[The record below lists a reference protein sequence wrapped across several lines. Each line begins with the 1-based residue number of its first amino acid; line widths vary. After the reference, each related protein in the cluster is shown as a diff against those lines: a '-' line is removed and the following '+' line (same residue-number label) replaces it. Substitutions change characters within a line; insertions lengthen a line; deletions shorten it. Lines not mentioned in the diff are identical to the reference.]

1 MAQPLGVTVAH
12 KILVLGDRVRL
23 PQRLQCS
30 GSCYMIDNHGG
41 CADSEVTA
49 DQSVA
54 SIFNH
59 GNPQK
64 FNNLTSSIMG
74 NLQMTVEEINQLK
87 PLEIVEHPVVRERFT
102 QIYETLWG
110 NGEAAYQRESIHFN
124 KALRDNDNGKLQ
136 RATPFSIFTAF
147 IDLAV
152 CGLSLEPGTRA
163 LAYLMG
169 RNVNI
174 GTRENAKWEGRCVLT
189 VSAYGELVM
198 RTRAGQIRHADNP
211 VLVYDNDEFSFKDVD
226 GRKSVSY
233 TCNLPHTG
241 HTITACY
248 LRITR
253 ADGSIDYAVM
263 FPEDWCR
270 LAGYSMKQNRSK
282 ANPNGKANDLYGM
295 DEKGIVHIDPGFLM
309 AKCIKHAF
317 KSYPKVR
324 IGRGTELQSQQVD
337 EQPQLSDEDI
347 YGVDPETGEVID
359 KPQDAAPQPFGDN
372 EPPQGVTVNTDDEEG
387 F

>member
-1 MAQPLGVTVAH
+1 M
-12 KILVLGDRVRL
+12 
-23 PQRLQCS
+23 S
-30 GSCYMIDNHGG
+30 
-41 CADSEVTA
+41 
-49 DQSVA
+49 
-54 SIFNH
+54 
-59 GNPQK
+59 
-64 FNNLTSSIMG
+64 
-74 NLQMTVEEINQLK
+74 NLQLTVEEINQLK
-87 PLEIVEHPVVRERFT
+87 PLEIIEHPKVRERFT

-110 NGEAAYQRESIHFN
+110 NGEAAYERESIYFN
-124 KALRDNDNGKLQ
+124 KALRDNDNGRLQ

-169 RNVNI
+169 RNVNM
-174 GTRENAKWEGRCVLT
+174 GTKDSPKWEGRCVLT

-211 VLVYDNDEFSFKDVD
+211 VLVYDNDEFSFRDVD

-241 HTITACY
+241 HNITACY

-270 LAGYSMKQNRSK
+270 LAGYSQKQNR
-282 ANPNGKANDLYGM
+282 GRANDLYGM
-295 DEKGIVHIDPGFLM
+295 DQAGIVHIDPGFLM

-337 EQPQLSDEDI
+337 RLPQLSDEDI
-347 YGVDPETGEVID
+347 YGVDPDTGEVTD
-359 KPQDAAPQPFGDN
+359 QEQKPEPFGNN
-372 EPPQGVTVNTDDEEG
+372 EAP
-387 F
+387 

>member
-1 MAQPLGVTVAH
+1 
-12 KILVLGDRVRL
+12 
-23 PQRLQCS
+23 
-30 GSCYMIDNHGG
+30 
-41 CADSEVTA
+41 
-49 DQSVA
+49 
-54 SIFNH
+54 
-59 GNPQK
+59 
-64 FNNLTSSIMG
+64 MG
-74 NLQMTVEEINQLK
+74 NIQMTVEEINQLK

-110 NGEAAYQRESIHFN
+110 NGEAAYQRESIYFN
-124 KALRDNDNGKLQ
+124 KALRDNDGGRLQ
-136 RATPFSIFTAF
+136 HAKPFSIFTAF

-163 LAYLMG
+163 LAYLMS
-169 RNVNI
+169 RNVNV
-174 GTRENAKWEGRCVLT
+174 GTKEKKEWECRCVLT
-189 VSAYGELVM
+189 ISAYGELVM

-226 GRKSVSY
+226 GRKSISY

-241 HTITACY
+241 HIITACY

-253 ADGSIDYAVM
+253 ADGTIDYAVM

-270 LAGYSMKQNRSK
+270 LAGYSKKNNGGY
-282 ANPNGKANDLYGM
+282 ANALYGI
-295 DEKGIVHIDPGFLM
+295 DQNNIVHIDPGFLM

-337 EQPQLSDEDI
+337 ERPQLSDEEI
-347 YGVDPETGEVID
+347 YGVDPETGED
-359 KPQDAAPQPFGDN
+359 LESNSETAPQPFGDN
-372 EPPQGVTVNTDDEEG
+372 EPPRGVTVTADEEEG

>member
-1 MAQPLGVTVAH
+1 M
-12 KILVLGDRVRL
+12 
-23 PQRLQCS
+23 S
-30 GSCYMIDNHGG
+30 
-41 CADSEVTA
+41 
-49 DQSVA
+49 
-54 SIFNH
+54 
-59 GNPQK
+59 
-64 FNNLTSSIMG
+64 
-74 NLQMTVEEINQLK
+74 NLQLTVEEINKLS
-87 PLEIVEHPVVRERFT
+87 PLDIVEHPIVRERFT
-102 QIYETLWG
+102 QVYETLWG
-110 NGEAAYQRESIHFN
+110 NGEAAYQRESIYFN

-136 RATPFSIFTAF
+136 KATPFSIFTAF

-174 GTRENAKWEGRCVLT
+174 GSREQPRWEGRCVLT

-233 TCNLPHTG
+233 TCNMPHTG
-241 HTITACY
+241 HNIVACY

-253 ADGSIDYAVM
+253 ADGSIDYSVM
-263 FPEDWCR
+263 FPEDWVR
-270 LAGYSMKQNRSK
+270 LAGYSQKQNR
-282 ANPNGKANDLYGM
+282 GRANDLYGM
-295 DEKGIVHIDPGFLM
+295 DGNGVVHIDPGFLM

-337 EQPQLSDEDI
+337 EQPQLTDDDI
-347 YGVDPETGEVID
+347 YGVGNVDMETGEVLD
-359 KPQDAAPQPFGDN
+359 QPQPAPQPFGNN
-372 EPPQGVTVNTDDEEG
+372 EPPQGVTVETDDEEG

>member
-1 MAQPLGVTVAH
+1 
-12 KILVLGDRVRL
+12 
-23 PQRLQCS
+23 
-30 GSCYMIDNHGG
+30 
-41 CADSEVTA
+41 
-49 DQSVA
+49 
-54 SIFNH
+54 
-59 GNPQK
+59 
-64 FNNLTSSIMG
+64 
-74 NLQMTVEEINQLK
+74 MTVEEINQLK

-110 NGEAAYQRESIHFN
+110 NGEAAYQRESIYFN

-174 GTRENAKWEGRCVLT
+174 GTREQPKWEGRCVLT
-189 VSAYGELVM
+189 VSGYGELVM

-211 VLVYDNDEFSFKDVD
+211 VLVYDNDEFSFRDTD
-226 GRKSVSY
+226 GRKSISY

-241 HTITACY
+241 HNITACY

-253 ADGSIDYAVM
+253 ADGSIDYSVM
-263 FPEDWCR
+263 LPEDWCR
-270 LAGYSMKQNRSK
+270 LAGYSQKQNRGR
-282 ANPNGKANDLYGM
+282 ANELYGM
-295 DEKGIVHIDPGFLM
+295 DGNGIVHIDPGFLM

-347 YGVDPETGEVID
+347 YGVNVDTETGEIREQAA
-359 KPQDAAPQPFGDN
+359 PAPQPFGD
-372 EPPQGVTVNTDDEEG
+372 PDPAPQGVTVDTDDEEG

>member
-1 MAQPLGVTVAH
+1 
-12 KILVLGDRVRL
+12 
-23 PQRLQCS
+23 
-30 GSCYMIDNHGG
+30 MIDNPE
-41 CADSEVTA
+41 AA
-49 DQSVA
+49 
-54 SIFNH
+54 
-59 GNPQK
+59 PQPIANVQPPFFSHSTPHK
-64 FNNLTSSIMG
+64 FNNLTPSIMG

-87 PLEIVEHPVVRERFT
+87 PLEIVEHPVVRDRFT

-110 NGEAAYQRESIHFN
+110 NGEAAYQRESIYFN

-136 RATPFSIFTAF
+136 KATPFSIFTAF

-169 RNVNI
+169 RNVNV
-174 GTRENAKWEGRCVLT
+174 GTKENKKWEGRCVLT

-211 VLVYDNDEFSFKDVD
+211 ILVYDNDEFSFKDVD

-241 HTITACY
+241 HNITACY

-253 ADGSIDYAVM
+253 ADGSIDYSVM
-263 FPEDWCR
+263 LPEDWCR
-270 LAGYSMKQNRSK
+270 LAGYSQKQNRGV
-282 ANPNGKANDLYGM
+282 ANELYGM
-295 DEKGIVHIDPGFLM
+295 DQNGIVHIDPGFLM

-337 EQPQLSDEDI
+337 EQSQLSDEDI
-347 YGVDPETGEVID
+347 YGVDPETGEVLND
-359 KPQDAAPQPFGDN
+359 TPEPAPQPFGDN
-372 EPPQGVTVNTDDEEG
+372 EPPQGVTVNTDEEEG

>member
-1 MAQPLGVTVAH
+1 
-12 KILVLGDRVRL
+12 
-23 PQRLQCS
+23 
-30 GSCYMIDNHGG
+30 
-41 CADSEVTA
+41 
-49 DQSVA
+49 
-54 SIFNH
+54 
-59 GNPQK
+59 
-64 FNNLTSSIMG
+64 MG
-74 NLQMTVEEINQLK
+74 NLQMTVEQINQLK
-87 PLEIVEHPVVRERFT
+87 PLDIVEHPVVRERFT

-110 NGEAAYQRESIHFN
+110 NGEAAYQRESIYFN
-124 KALRDNDNGKLQ
+124 KALRDIDNGKLQ

-163 LAYLMG
+163 LAYIMG

-174 GTRENAKWEGRCVLT
+174 GTKENKKWEGRCVLI

-211 VLVYDNDEFSFKDVD
+211 VLVYDNDSFSFRDED
-226 GRKSVSY
+226 GRKTVSY
-233 TCNLPHTG
+233 TCNLPHTD
-241 HTITACY
+241 HNIIACY

-253 ADGSIDYAVM
+253 ADGSIDYSVM
-263 FPEDWCR
+263 FPEDWYR
-270 LAGYSMKQNRSK
+270 LAGYSKKQNNGN
-282 ANPNGKANDLYGM
+282 ANVLYGM
-295 DEKGIVHIDPGFLM
+295 DQLGIVHIDPAFLM

-324 IGRGTELQSQQVD
+324 IGRGTELQSQQID

-347 YGVDPETGEVID
+347 YGVDPETGEVLAQT
-359 KPQDAAPQPFGDN
+359 PPPNPQPFGNN
-372 EPPQGVTVNTDDEEG
+372 EPPQGVTINTDDEEG